1 MYSPSLSLSLCC
13 TCICTRHAQYCYQ
26 VPLEI
31 PSSCVFLC
39 FCLFPFSER
48 IDLINSVADLK
59 LDNKRLQDMNKAL
72 QLQMERS
79 EENLKEIQ
87 AENEGL
93 KQRIKQYVRMYT

>member
-1 MYSPSLSLSLCC
+1 M
-13 TCICTRHAQYCYQ
+13 
-26 VPLEI
+26 
-31 PSSCVFLC
+31 
-39 FCLFPFSER
+39 
-48 IDLINSVADLK
+48 ADLK

-93 KQRIKQYVRMYT
+93 KQRIKQYV